1 MATPGRR
8 ESPEDGTHD
17 GARIRGLG
25 REGADVASAVEA
37 RGMDGSVPDDPES
50 SGSEYESAVADDDGG
65 TDMVIHPAGRT
76 SGA

>member
-1 MATPGRR
+1 M
-8 ESPEDGTHD
+8 
-17 GARIRGLG
+17 
-25 REGADVASAVEA
+25 ASAVEA